1 MNAYILLDRT
11 GSMGPIWTEALGS
24 VNAYVEQLAKDE
36 DPNDKT
42 RITIACFD
50 HQETLQFDILRR
62 DVTAESFRP
71 LTDADASPRG
81 MTPLFDAIARIAA
94 LAEKD
99 APEKAVLIV
108 MTDGE
113 ENSSQEVTK
122 QGAAAALDRIRKKGW
137 QVVFL
142 GANFDA
148 FGEASKVGVAMS
160 QTINAAPAAMS
171 ASMMTLAKKSRAYER
186 MNENV
191 GFSDADRAEAG
202 FNKPA

>member
-24 VNAYVEQLAKDE
+24 VNAYVAQLAKDE
-36 DPNDKT
+36 DPGDET

-50 HQETLQFDILRR
+50 YQENLQFDILRR
-62 DVTAESFRP
+62 DVSAASFRP
-71 LTDADASPRG
+71 ITESDASPRG

-94 LAEKD
+94 LAETD

-113 ENSSQEVTK
+113 ENSSREVSK
-122 QGAAAALDRIRKKGW
+122 QGAAAALERIRKKGW
-137 QVVFL
+137 QIVFL

-148 FGEASKVGVAMS
+148 FGEAGKVGVAMS
-160 QTINAAPAAMS
+160 QTINAAPASMR
-171 ASMMTLAKKSRAYER
+171 ASMTTLAKKSRAYER
-186 MNENV
+186 MDETVVFND
-191 GFSDADRAEAG
+191 SDRAEAS
-202 FNKPA
+202 FDKPA

>member
-24 VNAYVEQLAKDE
+24 VNAYVAQLAKDE
-36 DPNDKT
+36 DPDDKT

-50 HQETLQFDILRR
+50 HQETLQFDILCR
-62 DVTAESFRP
+62 DVTADSFRP
-71 LTDADASPRG
+71 ITDADASPRG
-81 MTPLFDAIARIAA
+81 MTPLFDAIARISA
-94 LAEKD
+94 LAEAD
-99 APEKAVLIV
+99 APQKAVLIV

-113 ENSSQEVTK
+113 ENSSREVSK
-122 QGAAAALDRIRKKGW
+122 QGAEAALDRIRKKGW

-148 FGEASKVGVAMS
+148 FGEAGKVGVAMS
-160 QTINAAPAAMS
+160 QTINAAPASMR

-186 MNENV
+186 MDETVVFN
-191 GFSDADRAEAG
+191 DTDRAEAG